1 MQANSVADRGTFRGI
16 ERRIGRRIAVVVALC
31 ALLSVACAAIT
42 QAQATS
48 RDSTATLQWSA
59 PGDDGTSGRAARY
72 EMRYR
77 NVAIA
82 GADTVSWWNA
92 ATVVASMPSPSSAGA
107 TDSVSVRGLSPAQ
120 TWYFI
125 LRTADEVPNWSNF
138 SNLAMRAPYVDAT
151 PPRAITDLVNAT
163 TAAQTPPL
171 PGAPLESSR

>member
-1 MQANSVADRGTFRGI
+1 MHADPGTGRGASRGI
-16 ERRIGRRIAVVVALC
+16 EHRLRRSGAGVAVLC
-31 ALLSVACAAIT
+31 ALLSAAWAST
-42 QAQATS
+42 GHAQATS
-48 RDSTATLQWSA
+48 RDSTATLAWTA

-72 EMRYR
+72 EMRFR
-77 NVAIA
+77 NAPIT
-82 GADTVSWWNA
+82 GADTLSWWNA
-92 ATVVASMPSPSSAGA
+92 ATVVPGIPSPSVAGA